1 MSECECDVSPEG
13 RTLRCTRC
21 RSAHERNKL
30 RLVAQEAMSFAA
42 DMQQQ
47 LRWARSVSDELSSE
61 LAESEQA
68 AYALFDSCWNAL
80 K

>member
-1 MSECECDVSPEG
+1 
-13 RTLRCTRC
+13 
-21 RSAHERNKL
+21 
-30 RLVAQEAMSFAA
+30 MSFAA